1 MPLRRRHAAALALS
15 GLLLATTIQAQQIAS
30 TVAVYP
36 AAFFAGSRASSAFD
50 MLALLPGYAFVD
62 SDVDVRGLAG
72 ASGNVLID
80 GSRPATKYES
90 LETILRRLPAS
101 AVERIEVIRAG
112 TPGIDMQGHSALA
125 NIVRS
130 NAAQTR
136 GSIEA
141 GDAFYARGF
150 DAPHVAG
157 ELAHRS
163 GDRLLEFSGSAS
175 QTVDDEHGAGS
186 RPRVSPAGETL
197 RDGDY
202 SQDEGEKILA
212 LGGGFEDRMFG
223 GTLRL
228 HGSAQRLR
236 FRADI
241 LDAVTFPTIDTER
254 VTEFNDETS
263 AEFGATFE
271 RALSAST
278 RFELAAIHRGLR
290 ERGGERAEDADE
302 SSLFHDDSDAS
313 ESILRTLIR
322 RRDGMLTLEGG
333 LELAMNVLDSRS
345 SLAENGI
352 DVPIPSATVRV
363 EERRGEAFAA
373 ATWTLNESWNL
384 ELDSRFE
391 YSELTQSGDSTL
403 RKTFF
408 FPKPRALLTWS
419 QGADQVHLLVERNV
433 GQLDFDDFVS
443 SASLSTGTV
452 TAGNPDLEPD
462 RTWRME
468 AAWERHFLDSGAFT
482 IAIRHE
488 EIEDLVDRIPVVAD
502 DVFDAIGNIG
512 AGTRDE
518 LEVDMTLPLQNVGLP
533 SAVLKIAALWRRS
546 RTTDPVTGESRGISE
561 DEPLE
566 AAMHFLQ
573 AVPRWHAR
581 WGLDLTLPVEEREY
595 HFDEIRTDRL
605 GTMLNAFVEFEPAH
619 AWNVRLFVNN
629 LTNRSAVRERE
640 VYAGMRSE
648 APVQYI
654 ETRTL
659 DIGTYGGI
667 QVRRQFGG

>member
-1 MPLRRRHAAALALS
+1 MPLRCHAATLALS
-15 GLLLATTIQAQQIAS
+15 GLLLATTIQAQQTAA
-30 TVAVYP
+30 TVTVYP
-36 AAFFAGSRASSAFD
+36 ATFFAGSRASCAFD
-50 MLALLPGYAFVD
+50 MLALVPGYAFVD
-62 SDVDVRGLAG
+62 SDEDVRGLAA

-90 LETILRRLPAS
+90 LETILRRLPAG

-112 TPGIDMQGHSALA
+112 TPGVDMQGHTALA

-130 NAAQTR
+130 STSQMR
-136 GSIEA
+136 GSVEV

-157 ELAHRS
+157 ELAYRE
-163 GDRLLEFSGSAS
+163 GDRLLEFSASAT
-175 QTVDDEHGAGS
+175 QTVDDEHGAGR
-186 RPRVSPAGETL
+186 RPRVSPQGETL

-202 SQDEGEKILA
+202 SQDESERILA
-212 LGGGFEDRMFG
+212 LGVGFEDRLFG
-223 GTLRL
+223 GKLRL

-241 LDAVTFPTIDTER
+241 LDAVTFPSIDTER
-254 VTEFNDETS
+254 VTEFKEETS
-263 AEFGATFE
+263 AELGSTFE
-271 RALSAST
+271 RALAAST
-278 RFELAAIHRGLR
+278 QFELAAIHRSLR
-290 ERGGERAEDADE
+290 ERGGERAVGADE
-302 SSLFHDDSDAS
+302 SSLFRDDSDAS
-313 ESILRTLIR
+313 ESILRTLVR
-322 RRDGMLTLEGG
+322 HRNGALALEGG

-352 DVPIPSATVRV
+352 DVPIPSASVRV
-363 EERRGEAFAA
+363 EERRGEAFVA
-373 ATWTLNESWNL
+373 ATWTLSDSWNL
-384 ELDSRFE
+384 ELGSRFE
-391 YSELTQSGDSTL
+391 YSQLSQSGDSTL

-419 QGADQVHLLVERNV
+419 RDADQVRLLIERNV

-443 SASLSTGTV
+443 SASLSSGTV

-468 AAWERHFLDSGAFT
+468 AAWERHFLDNGAFT

-488 EIEDLVDRIPVVAD
+488 EIDDLVDRIPVVAD

-512 AGTRDE
+512 TGTRDE
-518 LEVDMTLPLQNVGLP
+518 LQVDMTLPLQNVGIP
-533 SAVLKIAALWRRS
+533 SAVLKVAALWRHS
-546 RTTDPVTGESRGISE
+546 RTTDPVTGESRSISE

-566 AAMHFLQ
+566 AAVHFFQVL
-573 AVPRWHAR
+573 PHWKAR

-595 HFDEIRTDRL
+595 RFDEIRSDRL
-605 GTMLNAFVEFEPAH
+605 GTMLNAFIEFEPAGV
-619 AWNVRLFVNN
+619 WNIRLFVNN
-629 LTNRSAVRERE
+629 LTDRDAVRERE
-640 VYAGMRSE
+640 VYEGMRSE
-648 APVQYI
+648 TPVRYV

-659 DIGTYGGI
+659 AIGTYCGI
-667 QVRRQFGG
+667 QVRRRFGE